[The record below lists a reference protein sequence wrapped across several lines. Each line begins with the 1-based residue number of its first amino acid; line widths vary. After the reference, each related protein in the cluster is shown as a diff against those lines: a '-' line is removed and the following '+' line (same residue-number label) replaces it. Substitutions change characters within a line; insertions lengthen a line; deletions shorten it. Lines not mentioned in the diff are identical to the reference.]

1 MNITDI
7 KPGNL
12 IQKSSNQNVNSEVF
26 LVTKVCEDFIWV
38 IDQNFVFNKIY
49 SKFDKYRLN
58 SLDDYELFSD
68 YSNVWK
74 ERVNS

>member
-1 MNITDI
+1 MKITDV

-12 IQKSSNQNVNSEVF
+12 IQKGNDAYSEVF
-26 LVTKVCEDFIWV
+26 LVTKVCEDFVWV

-68 YSNVWK
+68 YSNVWN
-74 ERVNS
+74 ERVDD